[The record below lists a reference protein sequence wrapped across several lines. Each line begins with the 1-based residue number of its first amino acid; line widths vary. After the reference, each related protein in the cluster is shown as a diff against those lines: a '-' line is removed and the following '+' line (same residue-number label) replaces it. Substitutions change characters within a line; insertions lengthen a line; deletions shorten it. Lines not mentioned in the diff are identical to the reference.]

1 MLCGFHIITVKI
13 ARKVKQS
20 PEQGMTIQPRN
31 GSSGPDAKTAVNEEA
46 ETKPDT
52 LVENAIIDD
61 EINPERNVAELA
73 ELVNNI
79 GIESPK
85 KVVEEDVSKVTEDDF
100 DENGNPIFPHESL
113 AKLDEMVNKPKWII
127 PVLPKAELEILVDA
141 TIKLAKKG
149 KIYHTF

>member
-20 PEQGMTIQPRN
+20 PQQGMTIQPRT
-31 GSSGPDAKTAVNEEA
+31 GSSGPDPKTAVNEEA

-79 GIESPK
+79 GIENPK
-85 KVVEEDVSKVTEDDF
+85 KVIEEDDSKVTAEDF

-149 KIYHTF
+149 NKIRIL